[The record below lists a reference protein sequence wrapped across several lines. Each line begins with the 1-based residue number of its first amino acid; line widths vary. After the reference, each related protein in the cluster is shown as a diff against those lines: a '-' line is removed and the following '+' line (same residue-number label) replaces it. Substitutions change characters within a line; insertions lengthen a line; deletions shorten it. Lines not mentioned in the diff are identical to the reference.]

1 MENAVL
7 SILSRV
13 DLNNLPVV
21 PKVLLDLIR
30 VTQRVEV
37 NFKEL
42 ANIIGQDASLSSK
55 VLAAA
60 NSSYYRQW
68 GEITDLNRVIIVL
81 GLSTVKTI
89 AITRSVQ
96 QYFSQMPRANHDSLE
111 LIWYRSLTCAHLAH
125 KLAKLTAYP
134 FPEEAYLTG
143 LLHRIG
149 QLILLDCFP
158 QDYPIF
164 LAQHLDGREGELER
178 QLFGARH
185 NDVGGHLI
193 EKWNLQSFISD
204 AVCHQH
210 QAFDAIADSSQLV
223 KIINLAGQI
232 ASIDTADRLDVL
244 DLADRLFGINEPLI
258 EDMLEE
264 VGNIVR
270 QSADDIGITVAHAE
284 GKGLKCLTPV
294 HQREAIRNSLG
305 ERIKSMMLSTAV
317 RQQLDASLEMSHLV
331 GVIQKDLSVLFGF
344 QVAAFFLFRSETND
358 LVGVPGHP
366 EEGFLWSSVII
377 NLSPDHSLLAKCL
390 LHRRIMHSFDAC
402 SKSLRSI
409 VDQQICRLLGAEG
422 LMLIPLY
429 EDAQNVGVI
438 AVGISKSDMQTI
450 ASKAEFMLI
459 FSREAARALL
469 NLSSSER
476 TTLQKL
482 EDVRENYRLQTKK
495 LVHEASNPLSI
506 IKNYLYLLAQRLG
519 DENANEIRII
529 QDEMDRVGKLLS
541 SLPNMID
548 DTPHDESGSVDI
560 NALIIDLG
568 NLFQT
573 GMFALRGINIELKLD
588 HAIPTLFIS
597 QNKLKQ
603 LLINL
608 IKNALEASKPGS
620 KITITTQDNV
630 DFGAG
635 GLIEIR
641 VEDEGPGLPQEV
653 LRQLYAPVV
662 SRKGKNHAG
671 LGLTICKCLIDE
683 LKGMIRCDSSAATGT
698 VFHVFL
704 PRVPSNLTEKCNG
717 ELSCF

>member
-42 ANIIGQDASLSSK
+42 ASIIGQDASLSSK
-55 VLAAA
+55 VLAVA

-149 QLILLDCFP
+149 QLVLLDCFP
-158 QDYPIF
+158 QDYPLF
-164 LAQHLDGREGELER
+164 LAQHLDGREGELEG

-185 NDVGGHLI
+185 NEIGGQLI
-193 EKWNLQSFISD
+193 ESWNLQSFISD
-204 AVCHQH
+204 AVCRQY
-210 QAFDAIADSSQLV
+210 QAFDQVADSAPLV

-232 ASIDTADRLDVL
+232 ASIDTADRQDVL
-244 DLADRLFGINEPLI
+244 DLADRLFGINEPLLD
-258 EDMLEE
+258 DMLEE
-264 VGNIVR
+264 VVHSVR
-270 QSADDIGITVAHAE
+270 QSADELGIMVVHAE
-284 GKGLKCLTPV
+284 GKGLKCLTLV
-294 HQREAIRNSLG
+294 QQRETIRGSLG

-317 RQQLDASLEMSHLV
+317 RQQLDASPELNHVV
-331 GVIQKDLSVLFGF
+331 GVIQKDLCALFGF
-344 QVAAFFLFRSETND
+344 QVAAVFLFRSETND
-358 LVGVPGHP
+358 LVGVARHP
-366 EEGFLWSSVII
+366 EEDFRWSSVII
-377 NLSPDHSLLAKCL
+377 SLSPDRSLLAQCFLQRRL
-390 LHRRIMHSFDAC
+390 LHSFEAG
-402 SKSLRSI
+402 SQPSMSV
-409 VDQQICRLLGAEG
+409 VDRQICHMLGAEG

-429 EDAQNVGVI
+429 EGEKDVGVVAAGLSQSDAQ
-438 AVGISKSDMQTI
+438 AM
-450 ASKAEFMLI
+450 ASKAEFMLL

-482 EDVRENYRLQTKK
+482 EEMRENYRLQAKK
-495 LVHEASNPLSI
+495 LAHEASNPLSI
-506 IKNYLYLLAQRLG
+506 IQNYLYLLAQRLG
-519 DENANEIRII
+519 GENANEIRII

-541 SLPNMID
+541 SLPDMID
-548 DTPHDESGSVDI
+548 DMPNDESGRVDV

-568 NLFQT
+568 KLFQT
-573 GMFALRGINIELKLD
+573 GLCALRGINIDLKLD
-588 HAIPTLFIS
+588 HAIPSVFIS

-608 IKNALEASKPGS
+608 IKNALEASRPGS
-620 KITITTQDNV
+620 KITIATRDNV
-630 DFGAG
+630 DFGSG

-662 SRKGKNHAG
+662 SSKGNNHAG

-704 PRVPSNLTEKCNG
+704 PRAPTNPIEKCNG